1 MVPTVFRTAAAA
13 PLLLAAL
20 QAGAGAQERAAE
32 LYTCGGESR
41 AEAALV
47 GVTLCDG
54 APTAG
59 LLAQAEADNLQV
71 REGALVT
78 EVVAEGVAGGAGMQA
93 GDLIYRV
100 GGGDVPDAEEAAG
113 RLALVAARA
122 DTLVNFLRGGRPYLI
137 KLRRE

>member
-32 LYTCGGESR
+32 LYACGGESR

-54 APTAG
+54 EPTPG

-78 EVVAEGVAGGAGMQA
+78 EVAADGVAGVAGMQA

-100 GGGDVPDAEEAAG
+100 GGGNVPDAEDAAG

-122 DTLVNFLRGGRPYLI
+122 DTVVNFLRGGRPYLI

>member
-1 MVPTVFRTAAAA
+1 MVRALVSAAATL

-20 QAGAGAQERAAE
+20 PAGAQEQATA
-32 LYTCGGESR
+32 LYACGGESR
-41 AEAALV
+41 EEAALV

-54 APTAG
+54 EPTPG

-78 EVVAEGVAGGAGMQA
+78 EVAADGVAGGAGMQA

-100 GGGDVPDAEEAAG
+100 GGGDVPDAEAAAG